1 MTKKEVIE
9 AFEGLDDDAQI
20 LVKTSDN
27 DDYCYN
33 IYMAGDKVSQ
43 EQAHWV
49 LRHSTVVHGK
59 KTRRKTLCGLCIRQ
73 GGLKCFLLKELSQTI
88 KYSAETVL

>member
-1 MTKKEVIE
+1 MTKKELIE

-33 IYMAGDKVSQ
+33 IYMAGDKVSKPDLQ
-43 EQAHWV
+43 NEI
-49 LRHSTVVHGK
+49 
-59 KTRRKTLCGLCIRQ
+59 TLFC
-73 GGLKCFLLKELSQTI
+73 K
-88 KYSAETVL
+88 

>member
-1 MTKKEVIE
+1 MQSLGDEGMTKKELIE

-33 IYMAGDKVSQ
+33 IYMTGDKVSRPDVQ
-43 EQAHWV
+43 NEI
-49 LRHSTVVHGK
+49 
-59 KTRRKTLCGLCIRQ
+59 TLYC
-73 GGLKCFLLKELSQTI
+73 K
-88 KYSAETVL
+88 